1 MRQIWP
7 NIRTAP
13 DTLNTGV
20 VVDLRSDSA
29 NSHAHD
35 EQHLRRELEEACQA
49 VNAAVLR
56 LSNLIDRR
64 ENLKASLNE
73 LRTTSEIAEALD
85 DPSIVAWGFCED
97 DDLSL
102 P

>member
-13 DTLNTGV
+13 GPVTPGV

-29 NSHAHD
+29 HGHADD
-35 EQHLRRELEEACQA
+35 EQQLRRELEEACQA

-56 LSNLIDRR
+56 LSTLIDRR
-64 ENLKASLNE
+64 ENLKGQLDE
-73 LRTTSEIAEALD
+73 LGTTSEVRVTLD